1 MENNTLYVG
10 CDVSSD
16 DNYFCFL
23 LGDGTKLSTKHFANN
38 KSGAKKLVDLMLQYL
53 AENDLEALTFGVEAT
68 SNYHFHLLNFIAYNE
83 LLADYEVKVYQL
95 NAKLVK
101 NFKKAYPDKSKTDKY
116 DSFIIADKLRF
127 GRLPEEYT
135 PFNKY
140 EPLKRLTRT
149 RFHIAENLKSEMN
162 YFISNL
168 FLKFSEY
175 KKLPF
180 SNTFGATSVALF
192 TEFDVE
198 EIADLSVQELID
210 FLIEKG
216 KNRFSD
222 PEGYAKE
229 IKRLARNCY
238 NLDRDIEDAVNLTL
252 ETSLETI
259 KSLKSSLKR
268 VNKAIKREISKFKQ
282 TLDSIPGIG
291 PVFTAGI
298 IAEIGGIHNFAN
310 ESKLAKYAG
319 LVWNHQQSNDFDS
332 DETSM
337 SKFGNKYLRYYFIQ
351 AANSVKT
358 HCQEYHDYY
367 WKKYNESTKHKHKRS
382 LVLSARKLVRL
393 IFVLL
398 RDNTLYDPSRY
409 LETKGGGSNN

>member
-1 MENNTLYVG
+1 MNNNTLYVG

-23 LGDGTKLSTKHFANN
+23 LGDSTKLSTRRFANN
-38 KSGAKKLVDLMLQYL
+38 KSGATKLVELILQYL
-53 AENDLEALTFGVEAT
+53 EDNNLNALTFGVEAT

-101 NFKKAYPDKSKTDKY
+101 NFKDAYSDRSKTDKY
-116 DSFIIADKLRF
+116 DAFIIADRLRF

-135 PFNKY
+135 PFNEY

-149 RFHIAENLKSEMN
+149 RFHLAENLKREMN

-180 SNTFGATSVALF
+180 SSTFGATSVALF

-198 EIADLSVQELID
+198 EIADLSIQELID
-210 FLIEKG
+210 FLVEKG

-229 IKRLARNCY
+229 IKKLARNCY
-238 NLDRDIEDAVNLTL
+238 NLDRDIQDAVNLTL

-259 KSLKSSLKR
+259 KALKSSIKR
-268 VNKAIKREISKFKQ
+268 VNKAIEREVSKFQQ
-282 TLDSIPGIG
+282 TLDSVPGIG
-291 PVFTAGI
+291 PIFTAGI
-298 IAEIGGIHNFAN
+298 IAEIGDISSFAN
-310 ESKLAKYAG
+310 EGKLAKYAG
-319 LVWNHQQSNDFDS
+319 LVWNHKQSNDYKS
-332 DETSM
+332 DETGM
-337 SKFGNKYLRYYFIQ
+337 SKYGNKYLRYYLIQ
-351 AANSVKT
+351 AANSVKNY
-358 HCQEYHDYY
+358 CPEYKDYY
-367 WKKYNESTKHKHKRS
+367 RKKYKESTKHKHKRS

-393 IFVLL
+393 IFILL
-398 RDNTLYDPSRY
+398 RDNVLYDPSQY
-409 LETKGGGSNN
+409 LNSSGGGSQN

>member
-1 MENNTLYVG
+1 MNNNTLYVG

-23 LGDGTKLSTKHFANN
+23 LGDGTKLDTKCFDNN
-38 KSGAKKLVDLMLQYL
+38 KSGANKLVKLILKH
-53 AENDLEALTFGVEAT
+53 LETNSLSALIFGVEAT

-83 LLADYEVKVYQL
+83 LLADYDVKVYQL
-95 NAKLVK
+95 NAKIIK
-101 NFKKAYPDKSKTDKY
+101 NFKDAYSDKSKTDKY
-116 DSFIIADKLRF
+116 DAFIIADKLRF

-135 PFNKY
+135 PFNEY

-149 RFHIAENLKSEMN
+149 RFHLAENLRREMN

-198 EIADLSVQELID
+198 EIADLSIQELID
-210 FLIEKG
+210 FLVEKG

-229 IKRLARNCY
+229 IKRIARNCY
-238 NLDRDIEDAVNLTL
+238 NIDRDIQDAVNLTL
-252 ETSLETI
+252 ETSLDTI
-259 KSLKSSLKR
+259 KALKSSLKR
-268 VNKAIKREISKFKQ
+268 VNKAIEREVSKFQQ

-291 PVFTAGI
+291 PIFTSGI
-298 IAEIGGIHNFAN
+298 IAEIGNISNFTDEA
-310 ESKLAKYAG
+310 KLAKYAG
-319 LVWNHQQSNDFDS
+319 LVWNHKQSNDYKS
-332 DETSM
+332 DETGM
-337 SKFGNKYLRYYFIQ
+337 SKYGNKYLRYYLIQ
-351 AANSVKT
+351 AANSVKNY
-358 HCQEYHDYY
+358 CPEYKDYY
-367 WKKYNESTKHKHKRS
+367 SKKAQRVN
-382 LVLSARKLVRL
+382 
-393 IFVLL
+393 
-398 RDNTLYDPSRY
+398 
-409 LETKGGGSNN
+409 